1 MFKLAFPK
9 RSRSPFKGRDM
20 VIATMHGK
28 DLVIGPV
35 FEKKLG
41 VIPFLPQDFNTD
53 EFGTFSGEKERQQ
66 DALNTCRQKCLR
78 AMELTGANLGIASE
92 GSFGPHPE
100 IFCVPADEE
109 VIVFIDKEQDIE
121 VHARMLST
129 ATNFNRQYVK
139 SWDELQAF
147 AKAAIFPTH
156 SLILRASGRDADCI
170 YKGIGSP
177 ERLEHYFEEL
187 LNTFGGAWVETD
199 MRAHH
204 NPSRMKVIEQV
215 TLQLLANLESC
226 CPQCNSPGFSIKR
239 VERGL
244 PCKRCS
250 SATHSVSAH
259 VYACSKCNYEQ
270 VNSYPDGQLT
280 EDPMFCDSCNP

>member
-1 MFKLAFPK
+1 MFKLAIPR

-20 VIATMHGK
+20 VVATMHGK
-28 DLVIGPV
+28 DVVIGPI
-35 FEKKLG
+35 FEQQLG
-41 VIPFLPQDFNTD
+41 VVPFLPSNFNTD

-66 DALNTCRQKCLR
+66 DALATCRQKCLR
-78 AMELTGANLGIASE
+78 AIELSGATIGIASE

-100 IFCVPADEE
+100 IFCIPADEE
-109 VIVFIDKEQDIE
+109 VMVFIDKEQDIE
-121 VHARMLST
+121 VHSRILST
-129 ATNFNRQYVK
+129 ATNFSKQYVK
-139 SWDELQAF
+139 SWSELQAF

-156 SLILRASGRDADCI
+156 SLILRASGRDVDYI

-177 ERLEHYFEEL
+177 ERLEYYFEEL
-187 LNTFGGAWVETD
+187 LSKFGGVWVETD

-215 TLQLLANLESC
+215 ALQLLSNLQTC
-226 CPQCNSPGFSIKR
+226 CPQCDSPGFSVKR

-244 PCKRCS
+244 PCRRCS
-250 SATHSVSAH
+250 GATHSVAAH
-259 VYACSKCNYEQ
+259 VHVCDKCNYEQ
-270 VNSYPDGQLT
+270 VRSFPNGQLS